1 MFAAVRVST
10 SERIR
15 VAIAMPVSV
24 TPLVPGRVRSADPAQ
39 QRQAAPAV
47 TIGVMDE
54 IGRYCPDVGLRPVFL
69 KTYSSRSFCSS
80 GVSGP

>member
-24 TPLVPGRVRSADPAQ
+24 TALVPGRVRSADPAQ

-54 IGRYCPDVGLRPVFL
+54 IGGYCPDVGLRPVFL